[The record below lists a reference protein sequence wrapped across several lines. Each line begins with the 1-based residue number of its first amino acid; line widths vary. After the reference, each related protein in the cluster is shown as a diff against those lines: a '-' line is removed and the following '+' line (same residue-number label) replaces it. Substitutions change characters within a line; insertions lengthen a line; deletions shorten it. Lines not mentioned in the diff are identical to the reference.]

1 VKCSITPGTMGA
13 AVLAYQIFGYYKVN
27 PGHWP
32 GPVYVDIAADEFEPG
47 SQLLA
52 EHNLNLNIISDEKI

>member
-1 VKCSITPGTMGA
+1 MGA

-52 EHNLNLNIISDEKI
+52 EHNLNLTIIVDDKI